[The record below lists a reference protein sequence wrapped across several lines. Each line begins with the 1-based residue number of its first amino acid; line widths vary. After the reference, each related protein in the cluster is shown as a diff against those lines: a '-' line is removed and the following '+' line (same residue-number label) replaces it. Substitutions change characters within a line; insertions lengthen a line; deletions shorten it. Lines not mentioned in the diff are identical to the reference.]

1 MTELKDSTIAQRLA
15 QRVRAV
21 KPAAE
26 RVNFRDEPV
35 PQGLAA
41 YLRGHLSAGDTHYT
55 TRPGIV
61 DLRRAIGLEIGRCG
75 GPDVAADG
83 VVVTHGEGEA
93 LFVTLLGLGIG
104 AGDSVVVA
112 GDCRHRRLFDVM
124 GIDLVEPGDSR
135 ASRAVATYR
144 QIENG
149 VGAAA
154 THEDAERAER
164 QEILALG
171 GLLFSRRAGDA
182 EPAGFSTQAIVIG
195 QLDSLPGMGH
205 FQVGCAAGPPA
216 LVKRIMTWKQAF
228 SICSAAP
235 SQRAALFAI
244 SRERPS

>member
-1 MTELKDSTIAQRLA
+1 MSEPRDSSIAQRLA

-21 KPAAE
+21 KSAAE
-26 RVNFRDEPV
+26 CVSLRGEPV

-41 YLRGHLSAGDTHYT
+41 YLRRHLSAGDTHYT

-61 DLRRAIGLEIGRCG
+61 ELRRAIGLEIGRCG
-75 GPDVAADG
+75 GPDVTADG

-104 AGDSVVVA
+104 AGASVIA
-112 GDCRHRRLFDVM
+112 TGHCRHRRLFDLM
-124 GIDLVEPGDSR
+124 GIDLVEPGDSS
-135 ASRAVATYR
+135 ASRAAATYR

-149 VGAAA
+149 VGAAPA
-154 THEDAERAER
+154 HEDAER

-182 EPAGFSTQAIVIG
+182 EPAGFSAQAIVIG

-205 FQVGCAAGPPA
+205 FQVGYAAGPPA

-235 SQRAALFAI
+235 SQRAAMFAI
-244 SRERPS
+244 SREQAS

>member
-1 MTELKDSTIAQRLA
+1 MTEPRDSTIAERLA

-21 KPAAE
+21 KPTAQ

-35 PQGLAA
+35 PQGLVAN
-41 YLRGHLSAGDTHYT
+41 LREHLSAGDTHYT

-61 DLRRAIGLEIGRCG
+61 ELRRAIGVEIGRCG
-75 GPDVAADG
+75 GPDVTADG

-104 AGDSVVVA
+104 VGASVVTA
-112 GDCRHRRLFDVM
+112 GECGHRRLFDSL
-124 GIDLVEPGDSR
+124 GIDLVARGNSKAR
-135 ASRAVATYR
+135 QAAATYR
-144 QIENG
+144 QIENK
-149 VGAAA
+149 VNEVAAQ
-154 THEDAERAER
+154 EDAGR

-171 GLLFSRRAGDA
+171 GLLFSERACDTA
-182 EPAGFSTQAIVIG
+182 PTDFSAQAIMIG
-195 QLDSLPGMGH
+195 QLDSLPGMDH
-205 FQVGCAAGPPA
+205 FRVGYAAGPA
-216 LVKRIMTWKQAF
+216 TLMKRIMTWKQAF